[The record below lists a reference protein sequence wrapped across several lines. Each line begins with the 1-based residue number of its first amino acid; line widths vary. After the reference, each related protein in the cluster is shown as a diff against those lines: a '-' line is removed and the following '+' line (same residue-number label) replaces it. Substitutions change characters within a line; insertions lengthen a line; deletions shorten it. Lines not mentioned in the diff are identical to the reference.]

1 MGMIA
6 NYHCIED
13 SDLKEILRLES
24 EDDEEEVFEAIRD
37 LNENTDAF
45 LDIDKMWD
53 VIHFILTGVSTDKPP
68 KNNPLSE
75 AVIGVHPLK
84 DLSEFVAYVDKE
96 RVAAIVSALDNFDYE
111 SALEDFDA
119 AECKDVGLYPN
130 IWDEDDEDEIDELL
144 EEIADY
150 LEGFRDFYKKVL
162 ESGGN
167 ALITIY

>member
-6 NYHCIED
+6 NYHYIED
-13 SDLKEILRLES
+13 SELKEILRLES
-24 EDDEEEVFEAIRD
+24 EGDEEEVFEAIRD
-37 LNENTDAF
+37 LNKDTDTF

-53 VIHFILTGVSTDKPP
+53 VIHFVLTGASTDKLQ

-75 AVIGVHPLK
+75 TVIGVHPLK

-96 RVAAIVSALDNFDYE
+96 RVAAIVSALENFDY
-111 SALEDFDA
+111 AT
-119 AECKDVGLYPN
+119 ECKDAGLYPN

-150 LEGFRDFYKKVL
+150 LECFRDFYKKVL